1 MPLQNSKSIGLV
13 ALESPS
19 TVPILIILGLSPA
32 YPVGP
37 WCRIMPLTEVRHARL
52 DGVIE
57 KIRSNDVRVRQRL
70 EPLAELKSRVE
81 TRRCGIG
88 NNYEIRAK
96 ISITTFLD
104 RHAIQIEIQIE
115 KLEWDHWMRDVV
127 FPYVAWE
134 GEVLDGIK
142 PIWEV
147 DHQQKQLKFAI
158 RMSDP
163 KRKLYEY

>member
-1 MPLQNSKSIGLV
+1 
-13 ALESPS
+13 
-19 TVPILIILGLSPA
+19 
-32 YPVGP
+32 
-37 WCRIMPLTEVRHARL
+37 
-52 DGVIE
+52 
-57 KIRSNDVRVRQRL
+57 
-70 EPLAELKSRVE
+70 
-81 TRRCGIG
+81 
-88 NNYEIRAK
+88 
-96 ISITTFLD
+96 
-104 RHAIQIEIQIE
+104 
-115 KLEWDHWMRDVV
+115 MRDVV